1 MIRLIKD
8 NVERVV
14 SSEEDVNRL
23 IAKGFKRMEVIK
35 QGAPDR
41 KKEEPK
47 ADLNSLTVKELREM
61 AKEKGIDAASALNKE
76 DLLKVLGS
84 DGNE

>member
-1 MIRLIKD
+1 MIRLVRG
-8 NVERVV
+8 NVEKIAH
-14 SSEEDVNRL
+14 SEEQ
-23 IAKGFKRMEVIK
+23 AKKLMSEGFKRIEAIE
-35 QGAPDR
+35 QGAPER
-41 KKEEPK
+41 EKEEPK

-61 AKEKGIDAASALNKE
+61 AKEKGIDAASSLNKE

>member
-14 SSEEDVNRL
+14 SSEEDANRL
-23 IAKGFKRMEVIK
+23 MAKGFKRMEAIK
-35 QGAPDR
+35 QSVPED

-47 ADLNSLTVKELREM
+47 ADLNNLSVKELREM
-61 AKEKGIDAASALNKE
+61 AKEKGIDAASSLNKE

>member
-23 IAKGFKRMEVIK
+23 IAKGFKRMEVIER
-35 QGAPDR
+35 GAHEE
-41 KKEEPK
+41 KKEGSK
-47 ADLNSLTVKELREM
+47 ADFNSLSVKELREL
-61 AKEKGIDAASALNKE
+61 AKEKGIDAASSLNKE

>member
-8 NVERVV
+8 NVERIV

-23 IAKGFKRMEVIK
+23 IAKGFERMEAIK

-61 AKEKGIDAASALNKE
+61 AKEKGIDAASSLNKE

>member
-14 SSEEDVNRL
+14 SSEEDANRL
-23 IAKGFKRMEVIK
+23 IAKGFKRMKAIE
-35 QGAPDR
+35 QSAPEE
-41 KKEEPK
+41 KKEESK
-47 ADLNSLTVKELREM
+47 ADLNGLSVKELREL
-61 AKEKGIDAASALNKE
+61 AKKKGIDAAASLNKE
-76 DLLKVLGS
+76 DLLKILGS